1 MSVNSKDVVVKDP
14 NDFNYVSIKN
24 WQRKQ
29 KIERGGY
36 SINNIIGRPGPI
48 TGYVYIIIDTATS
61 LFIKLFINILT
72 ISQIAFD
79 YVYNMMFGAFDGIIP
94 SSAIGG
100 TVISMKFFRYLV
112 TVLMPPFGIL
122 VTKGLYG
129 WFSVLVCIIITYINF
144 LAGII
149 YAFIIT
155 SRNRYADQYEE
166 YIIAKALSDNNNKT
180 LKAVVTDT
188 SALLGTCGF
197 LGLFG
202 LVMYLFL
209 SFF

>member
-1 MSVNSKDVVVKDP
+1 MTVSSKDVVVKDP

-29 KIERGGY
+29 KIERSGN

-48 TGYVYIIIDTATS
+48 TGYVYFIIDTATS
-61 LFIKLFINILT
+61 LFIKLFIKIVT

-129 WFSVLVCIIITYINF
+129 WFSVLVCIIITYVNF

-149 YAFIIT
+149 YAFVIT
-155 SRNRYADQYEE
+155 SRNRYADQYEA
-166 YIIAKALSDNNNKT
+166 YRIAKALSDNNNQT
-180 LKAVVTDT
+180 LKEVVTDT
-188 SALLGTCGF
+188 SALIGTCGF
-197 LGLFG
+197 ITLFG
-202 LVMYLFL
+202 LVMYFFL